1 MPEPLKDRYDAVY
14 LNRLI
19 EELARQSS
27 RFPRKRMLQFVFDD
41 EWEQRELKQR
51 MRHITHALHE
61 FLPQDYGAALT
72 VLERAAP
79 AFGGFEAMFFP
90 DFVEVYGLGDW
101 DRSLKALEHFTKYSS
116 SEFAVRPFIVQDQQR
131 MVRQLKLWAASPNHH
146 VRRLASEGS
155 RPRLPWAMALP
166 AFKQNPTPVLP
177 ILKQLKADSS
187 EYVRRS
193 VANHLN
199 DISKDHP
206 DVVLSL
212 AEQWLAGKPETRWI
226 VKHGCRTLLKL
237 GDPQT
242 LALFGYRKP
251 EGLKI
256 RNFQLRPSVIN
267 MGEQV
272 EFEFELVSRK
282 TELGQIRMEYAIEFV
297 RQNGKTT
304 RKVFKISEGVY
315 SEHFR
320 LYRSRHSFKPIS
332 TRNYYPGT
340 HRLAIIVNG
349 QQLDQR
355 DFELQDD

>member
-1 MPEPLKDRYDAVY
+1 MPEALKDRYDEAY
-14 LNRLI
+14 LNRLVD
-19 EELARQSS
+19 ELARHSP
-27 RFPRKRMLQFVFDD
+27 RFPRKRMLQFVFDG

-61 FLPQDYGAALT
+61 FLPEDYGTALT
-72 VLERAAP
+72 ILEQAAP

-90 DFVEVYGLGDW
+90 DFVEVYGLADW
-101 DRSLKALEHFTKYSS
+101 DRSMTALEHFTKYSS
-116 SEFAVRPFIVQDQQR
+116 SEFAVRPFILQDQQR
-131 MVRQLKLWAASPNHH
+131 MVRQLKLWASSPNEL

-166 AFKQNPTPVLP
+166 AFKKNPAPILP
-177 ILKQLKADSS
+177 ILEQLKADPS

-206 DVVLSL
+206 GVVLEL
-212 AEQWLAGKPETRWI
+212 VEQWLPGKPFTRWI
-226 VKHGCRTLLKL
+226 MRHGCRTLLKQ
-237 GDPQT
+237 GDPKT
-242 LALFGYRKP
+242 LTLFGYREPKD
-251 EGLKI
+251 LRI
-256 RNFQLRPSVIN
+256 RNFLLQPSTIK

-272 EFEFELVSRK
+272 EFEFELISREP
-282 TELGQIRMEYAIEFV
+282 TLGQIRVEYAVEFV
-297 RQNGKTT
+297 RLKGTST

-315 SEHFR
+315 PEQSR
-320 LYRSRHSFKPIS
+320 SYRRRHSFKPIS

-349 QQLDQR
+349 QEMEQAE
-355 DFELQDD
+355 FELQDS

>member
-14 LNRLI
+14 LNRLV
-19 EELARQSS
+19 EELSRHAP
-27 RFPRKRMLQFVFDD
+27 RFPRKRMLQYVFDE

-61 FLPQDYGAALT
+61 FLPKDYGAALT
-72 VLERAAP
+72 VLEQTAP
-79 AFGGFEAMFFP
+79 SFGGFEAMFFP
-90 DFVEVYGLGDW
+90 DFVEVYGQADW
-101 DRSLKALEHFTKYSS
+101 ERSLAALEHFTKFSS
-116 SEFAVRPFIVQDQQR
+116 SEFAVRPFIVHDQPR
-131 MVRQLKLWAASPNHH
+131 MLRQLKLWAASPDLH

-166 AFKQNPTPVLP
+166 AFKKNPTPVLP
-177 ILKQLKADSS
+177 ILKRLKADPS

-206 DVVLSL
+206 EIVISL

-226 VKHGCRTLLKL
+226 VKHGCRTLLKQ
-237 GDPQT
+237 GDPRT

-251 EGLKI
+251 EHLSI
-256 RNFQLRPSVIN
+256 RNFQLRPAVIS
-267 MGEQV
+267 MGEQIA
-272 EFEFELVSRK
+272 FEFELVSHK
-282 TELGQIRMEYAIEFV
+282 TELGQIRMEYAVEFV
-297 RQNGKTT
+297 RQKGTPA

-315 SEHFR
+315 PERSR
-320 LYRSRHSFKPIS
+320 QYRSRHSFKPIT

-349 QQLDQR
+349 QQLDQVE
-355 DFELQDD
+355 FELQEA